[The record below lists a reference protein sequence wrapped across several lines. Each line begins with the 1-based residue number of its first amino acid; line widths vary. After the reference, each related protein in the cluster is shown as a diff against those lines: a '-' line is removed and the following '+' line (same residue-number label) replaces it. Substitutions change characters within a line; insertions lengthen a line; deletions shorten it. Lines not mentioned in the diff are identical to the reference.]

1 MNAMFL
7 SSFGLRENPFNTNP
21 DPNYLF
27 LPHRTQ
33 STLDDMAGAI
43 QARKGL
49 ILLTGEP
56 GTGKTT
62 LLNRLMQWLRTQKMP
77 VAFIFNPR
85 LEVND
90 LFEMMLASFGIPSNS
105 RSKGSMLAR
114 LNQWLDEGYQRGL
127 SPVLIIDEAQG
138 LPLHVLEEIR
148 MLLNEETPRE
158 RLLQIVLSG
167 HPELEE
173 KLKRPELRQL
183 RQRISLRCR
192 TVPLSRAETDGYIQ
206 RRLCIAG
213 TRNQVVFLPEAID
226 AVHRYSRGIPRVMN
240 LLCEYALM
248 GSSVRKIQPVPEYL
262 VDEAA
267 RELQFD
273 DVRPVR
279 GQQRSE
285 DFVLPLV
292 CTADSGELA
301 ATEIHP
307 RAASIPPAA
316 SAELFFDMETGWSR
330 ATNLDRQSR
339 EIGNLDGPFKEW
351 AVLNPKK
358 NDGNPILERGRV
370 SSNSISEL
378 RAEPIAEKA
387 AGNPRRA
394 RTVGPKVV
402 LLTTRVKTQIQRTL
416 DLRRVR
422 QILSEA
428 RKTMARLDLAQ
439 ALQRYAAS
447 LRRWLQGP
455 LPGTKVDRRLQH

>member
-1 MNAMFL
+1 
-7 SSFGLRENPFNTNP
+7 
-21 DPNYLF
+21 
-27 LPHRTQ
+27 
-33 STLDDMAGAI
+33 
-43 QARKGL
+43 
-49 ILLTGEP
+49 
-56 GTGKTT
+56 
-62 LLNRLMQWLRTQKMP
+62 
-77 VAFIFNPR
+77 
-85 LEVND
+85 
-90 LFEMMLASFGIPSNS
+90 
-105 RSKGSMLAR
+105 
-114 LNQWLDEGYQRGL
+114 
-127 SPVLIIDEAQG
+127 
-138 LPLHVLEEIR
+138 
-148 MLLNEETPRE
+148 
-158 RLLQIVLSG
+158 
-167 HPELEE
+167 
-173 KLKRPELRQL
+173 
-183 RQRISLRCR
+183 
-192 TVPLSRAETDGYIQ
+192 
-206 RRLCIAG
+206 
-213 TRNQVVFLPEAID
+213 
-226 AVHRYSRGIPRVMN
+226 
-240 LLCEYALM
+240 M

-330 ATNLDRQSR
+330 ATNLARQSR

-351 AVLNPKK
+351 AVLSPKK

-370 SSNSISEL
+370 SSNSISDL